1 MITLNEIG
9 VGSANQLVGAV
20 TGEGAHKGR
29 PYDVMYDPEIHQ
41 RRSIRLK
48 GYDYSQAGAYFV
60 TIVAQGRLCL
70 FGDVVDGEMRANDA
84 GEMVWRVWDGMPGRF
99 PSIEMDEF
107 VVLPNHVHG
116 VIIIRQSL
124 GSLVGGQGDSGVQR
138 DTGATTG
145 AATVGDV
152 VGAFKSLTTVEYG
165 RGVREL
171 DWPPFDRRLWQRNY
185 YERVIRDESEFSRV
199 REYIANN
206 PMEWEFDRENPAM
219 MNAGNGWTGKVP

>member
-1 MITLNEIG
+1 M
-9 VGSANQLVGAV
+9 
-20 TGEGAHKGR
+20 GAHKGR
-29 PYDVMYDPEIHQ
+29 PYDVMYDLEIHQ

-48 GYDYSQAGAYFV
+48 GYDYSQGGAYFV

-107 VVLPNHVHG
+107 VVMPNHVHG

-138 DTGATTG
+138 DTGATT
-145 AATVGDV
+145 VGDV

-165 RGVREL
+165 RGVRKL

-219 MNAGNGWTGKVP
+219 MNAGNGWTGKVS

>member
-1 MITLNEIG
+1 M
-9 VGSANQLVGAV
+9 
-20 TGEGAHKGR
+20 GAHKGR
-29 PYDVMYDPEIHQ
+29 PYDVMYDLEIHQ

-48 GYDYSQAGAYFV
+48 GYDYSQGGAYFV

-107 VVLPNHVHG
+107 VVMPNHVHG

-138 DTGATTG
+138 DTGATT
-145 AATVGDV
+145 VGDV

-165 RGVREL
+165 RGVRKL

-199 REYIANN
+199 RKYIANN

-219 MNAGNGWTGKVP
+219 MNAGNGWTGKVS

>member
-1 MITLNEIG
+1 
-9 VGSANQLVGAV
+9 
-20 TGEGAHKGR
+20 
-29 PYDVMYDPEIHQ
+29 MYDLEIHQ

-48 GYDYSQAGAYFV
+48 GYDYSQGGAYFV

-107 VVLPNHVHG
+107 VVMPNHVHG

-138 DTGATTG
+138 DTGATT
-145 AATVGDV
+145 VGDV

-165 RGVREL
+165 RGVRKL

-219 MNAGNGWTGKVP
+219 MNAGNGWTGKVS

>member
-1 MITLNEIG
+1 M
-9 VGSANQLVGAV
+9 
-20 TGEGAHKGR
+20 
-29 PYDVMYDPEIHQ
+29 MYEPEIHQ

-48 GYDYSQAGAYFV
+48 GYDYSQGGAYFV

-107 VVLPNHVHG
+107 VVMPNHVHG

-138 DTGATTG
+138 DTEAT
-145 AATVGDV
+145 TVGDV

-165 RGVREL
+165 RGVRKL

-219 MNAGNGWTGKVP
+219 MNAGNGWTGKVS

>member
-1 MITLNEIG
+1 
-9 VGSANQLVGAV
+9 
-20 TGEGAHKGR
+20 
-29 PYDVMYDPEIHQ
+29 MYDLEIHQ

-107 VVLPNHVHG
+107 VVMPNHVHG

-145 AATVGDV
+145 ATVGATTRVAPTVGDV

-165 RGVREL
+165 RGVRKL

-219 MNAGNGWTGKVP
+219 MNAGNGWTGKVS